1 MYDNPCFYL
10 HTSHIFMGRAF
21 ILSLFTFGIHAGT
34 YRHSAYRISQL
45 CFFFYYS
52 LCSQHSIFCCCNFFL
67 YFTQKI
73 SQYRWNDIQISKI
86 FVIRNRWSLKYYHLF
101 RFDFVSMPKSR
112 FSNEYSLRKKYVK
125 VKIWNYDIRV
135 FFSIAKSSY
144 YCYSYCVF
152 FLPSFQVA
160 INVN

>member
-1 MYDNPCFYL
+1 MFLSSHVTHFHGSCVHSFVVYVWNPRW
-10 HTSHIFMGRAF
+10 HISAF
-21 ILSLFTFGIHAGT
+21 G
-34 YRHSAYRISQL
+34 ISQL